1 MSTCVASKPQDES
14 CLAESTSSETAS
26 PASRIYL
33 IFDYPAQAA
42 DAPDIDSGYS
52 YLCFCRLGPGAGV
65 P

>member
-1 MSTCVASKPQDES
+1 MSACVASKPPDES
-14 CLAESTSSETAS
+14 CLAESTSVQTAR
-26 PASRIYL
+26 PASRIFL

-52 YLCFCRLGPGAGV
+52 YLCFCRLGPEAGV